1 MNNRQIELLW
11 QDNYIGLINKP
22 ANLIIHRTAISSDR
36 DTLVSR
42 LQEQFENPPVP
53 VHRLDRPVS
62 GLLMG
67 AFDTETASALSRSFR
82 EGEVDKRYIAI
93 VRGIPEESGEITIA
107 LKNSRTL
114 EMQESRTT
122 YRKLASIEL
131 PLPSRKYPKTRYSL
145 IEASPKTGRFHQ
157 IRRHLARIGYPII
170 GDTSHGDTFCNHQFE
185 REFGIE
191 GLMLHSYSIN
201 FMHPVE
207 KVEKNFFCPLRN
219 EMEQICKKFHW
230 NI

>member
-11 QDNYIGLINKP
+11 QDKYIGLINKP
-22 ANLIIHRTAISSDR
+22 ANLIIHRTEISSDR
-36 DTLVSR
+36 DTLVRR

-82 EGEVDKRYIAI
+82 EGEMDKRYIAI

-131 PLPSRKYPKTRYSL
+131 PMPSRKYQTTRYSL
-145 IEASPKTGRFHQ
+145 IEASPRTGRFHQ
-157 IRRHLARIGYPII
+157 IRRHLARIGYPIV

-185 REFGIE
+185 SEFGIE
-191 GLMLHSYSIN
+191 GLMLHSYAIR
-201 FMHPVE
+201 FFHPVE
-207 KVEKNFFCPLRN
+207 KIERYFTCPLRK
-219 EMEQICKKFHW
+219 EMQQICGKFHW
-230 NI
+230 FF